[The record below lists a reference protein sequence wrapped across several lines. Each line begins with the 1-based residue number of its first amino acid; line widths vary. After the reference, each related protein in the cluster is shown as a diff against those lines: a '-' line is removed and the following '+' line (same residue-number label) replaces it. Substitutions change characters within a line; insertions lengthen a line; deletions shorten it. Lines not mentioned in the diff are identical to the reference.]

1 MMDGGGF
8 MKDLIAIVLFFAI
21 TVTYIV
27 IVGII
32 QHKLTKRLKGKGQQ
46 FKEEAEQD
54 GRKVTAYLDHYDELH
69 VQNYDE
75 KTEQFSSGETE
86 YIATYY
92 YVAPNG
98 KKYKMHELDCH
109 FKCIPSEE
117 RTLYLHL
124 RNYHKYYKGNMS
136 LGKHPNIF
144 MVFTVICWIGLY
156 YWIMTVFVAPVLLH

>member
-54 GRKVTAYLDHYDELH
+54 GKMQKKRKIRH
-69 VQNYDE
+69 
-75 KTEQFSSGETE
+75 
-86 YIATYY
+86 
-92 YVAPNG
+92 
-98 KKYKMHELDCH
+98 
-109 FKCIPSEE
+109 
-117 RTLYLHL
+117 
-124 RNYHKYYKGNMS
+124 
-136 LGKHPNIF
+136 
-144 MVFTVICWIGLY
+144 
-156 YWIMTVFVAPVLLH
+156 